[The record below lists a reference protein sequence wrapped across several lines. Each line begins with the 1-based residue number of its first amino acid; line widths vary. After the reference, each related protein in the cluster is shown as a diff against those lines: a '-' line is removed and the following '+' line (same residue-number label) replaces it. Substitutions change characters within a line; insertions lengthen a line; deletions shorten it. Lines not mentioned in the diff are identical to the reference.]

1 MDTSGPVVVRGFTV
15 AQAEALT
22 DAVAGDTDDD
32 WPGDWPPRGDAFKA
46 AQHVIT
52 VALDGDAEPAA
63 VDVPAVDADT
73 DDRAHRGTVAQVLVM
88 HDASGHAKCGRAPAG
103 RRAPIGISAVVR
115 TLATTAWARVA
126 LDDHCDGQTF
136 VRRVRVAL

>member
-1 MDTSGPVVVRGFTV
+1 MDTSDLSWSGFTV

-22 DAVAGDTDDD
+22 DAVRGYTDYTDDD

-63 VDVPAVDADT
+63 VDVPAVDADI
-73 DDRAHRGTVAQVLVM
+73 DSGELIAAQLPQVLVM
-88 HDASGHAKCGRAPAG
+88 HDASGRSKCGRASRGPPSANRDLG
-103 RRAPIGISAVVR
+103 RGED
-115 TLATTAWARVA
+115 ARHDSMGTSGA
-126 LDDHCDGQTF
+126 
-136 VRRVRVAL
+136 R